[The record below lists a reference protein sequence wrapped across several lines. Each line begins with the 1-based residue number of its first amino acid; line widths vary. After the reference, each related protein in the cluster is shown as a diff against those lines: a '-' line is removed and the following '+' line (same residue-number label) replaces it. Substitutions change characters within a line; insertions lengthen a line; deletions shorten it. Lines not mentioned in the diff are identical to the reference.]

1 MSKNIFHVAK
11 RSEYRNNYLP
21 FDYYDFMIT
30 AKENEN
36 LRFRNKIRDYLHTPF
51 DWVSI
56 FKFTYP
62 RKIVPG
68 KKNMNFSSSIF
79 CKIKF
84 YSF

>member
-1 MSKNIFHVAK
+1 MSKNIFHITK

-51 DWVSI
+51 DWV
-56 FKFTYP
+56 K
-62 RKIVPG
+62 RL
-68 KKNMNFSSSIF
+68 
-79 CKIKF
+79 
-84 YSF
+84 